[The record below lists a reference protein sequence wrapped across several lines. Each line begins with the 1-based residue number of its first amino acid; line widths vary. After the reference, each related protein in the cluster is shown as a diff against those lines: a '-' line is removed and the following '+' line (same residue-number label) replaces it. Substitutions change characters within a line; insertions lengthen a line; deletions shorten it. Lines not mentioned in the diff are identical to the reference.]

1 MFSVPT
7 LRSIARDTNLSAQ
20 TVTPNPSTLMHT
32 DGCQP
37 GLKRRGLRL
46 SGPDVGLGGR
56 VGGYEREAALVYGSS
71 CSFTREISR
80 ATINTTVSFKG
91 AVYHTTGFQGPQTDL
106 VFVVLFVV
114 PSTTTAVFAN
124 RTVAW
129 VWIQLNVSSPSSIS
143 SDC

>member
-20 TVTPNPSTLMHT
+20 TGTPNPSTLMHT

-106 VFVVLFVV
+106 VFVVLFCS
-114 PSTTTAVFAN
+114 PLHHHRCF
-124 RTVAW
+124 R
-129 VWIQLNVSSPSSIS
+129 QLYSRMSLNTIKCEFPLLHFK
-143 SDC
+143 